1 MTTQTQGTMTKKAN
15 ISAAILELY
24 KQTHSFNLIAGN
36 TIDPVRIKP
45 QSNLV
50 LEETKEMVLSAL
62 EKDNIEKVDGCLDG
76 LVTCSNLIMLL
87 EGNTALLADA
97 PMYLNHEG
105 LSLNELIGRATTA
118 ILDEDWIELL
128 NYLEDICYEMEGD
141 TLYNIEQV
149 WKSNLSKFPLV
160 SDVKSPDDV
169 ADAITDEGRYTG
181 VDYHTSKNIEGEE
194 VYVFTA
200 TYDTKEKKAFSSP
213 KIVKPTG
220 FFVAPDL
227 KV

>member
-15 ISAAILELY
+15 ISSAILELY

-36 TIDPVRIKP
+36 TIDPVRSEP
-45 QSNLV
+45 QSNL
-50 LEETKEMVLSAL
+50 TKEELKEAIVAAL
-62 EKDNIEKVDGCLDG
+62 NGDKVELADGVIDG
-76 LVTCSNLIMLL
+76 LVTNSNRVMIL

-97 PMYLNHEG
+97 PMYLNHEN
-105 LSLNELIGRATTA
+105 LSLNELIGKATTA
-118 ILDEDWIELL
+118 VLDEDWIELL

-160 SDVKSPDDV
+160 EDVKSPDDV
-169 ADAITDEGRYTG
+169 ADKITDEGRYTG

-220 FFVAPDL
+220 YFVAPVL